1 MEAKKSLTVDGLM
14 FISRTDGQP
23 LLGVEEAQDDWKIS
37 IVGFLADFSL
47 ERGKGG
53 CLTAFVIDGLLK
65 TCPEI
70 FDRPKGGN
78 TRRVGFFGTNLIRCC
93 TCKKAKVSFFMWDY
107 GQMGLEA
114 DGVWGR

>member
-23 LLGVEEAQDDWKIS
+23 LLDSVEEAQDHWKIN

-53 CLTAFVIDGLLK
+53 CLTAFFIDGLLQSH
-65 TCPEI
+65 PEI
-70 FDRPKGGN
+70 FDQPKEGWLFWEQ
-78 TRRVGFFGTNLIRCC
+78 T
-93 TCKKAKVSFFMWDY
+93 
-107 GQMGLEA
+107 
-114 DGVWGR
+114 